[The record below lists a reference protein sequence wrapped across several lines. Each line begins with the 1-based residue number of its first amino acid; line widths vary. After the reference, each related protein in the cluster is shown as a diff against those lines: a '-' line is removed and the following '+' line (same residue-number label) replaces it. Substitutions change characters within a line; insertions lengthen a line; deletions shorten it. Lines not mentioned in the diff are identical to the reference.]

1 MLQYRVNNT
10 TPETAPAF
18 ALINAGGV
26 RATIDEGPITRGEV
40 LTSFPFGNAI
50 VEISM
55 SGERLWSTLEGIMSK
70 VNQVNGRPVT
80 SLLQVSR
87 GIVIEYNPD
96 ATATTKLVAVTI
108 GGKPLDKTAEY
119 RIVTLDFL
127 AGGGDNF
134 FDPPFI
140 NPIVLDT
147 QDQVLVDYIGYKTP
161 VDIKLEGRIK
171 PISRCRQKFL
181 ARNAKRMLDP
191 TRGL

>member
-87 GIVIEYNPD
+87 GIVIEYNTD
-96 ATATTKLVAVTI
+96 ATAKMKLVAVTI

-119 RIVTLDFL
+119 RMVTLDFL

-134 FDPPFI
+134 FDPPFT